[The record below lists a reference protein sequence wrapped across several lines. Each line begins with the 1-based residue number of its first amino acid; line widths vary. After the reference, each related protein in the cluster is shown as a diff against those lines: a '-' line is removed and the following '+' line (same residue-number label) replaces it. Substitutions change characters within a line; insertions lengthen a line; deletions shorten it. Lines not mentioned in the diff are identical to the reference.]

1 MGKVRSPENTLSRRS
16 AVSAVL
22 LGFSLLDGKERA
34 FGQDEPS
41 SSPRASVAA
50 ADTFP
55 WQRLL
60 GQLAVTAGPWS
71 GAWRSAPNGP
81 ISWYFANLGLA
92 FFTDVIPDAVRNYLD
107 LYIRSLNSQSII
119 MDVAAD
125 LSTPVAPDSNDA
137 YAGTFL
143 SLAVRYVRSTGDTT
157 WWQANL
163 GSLKMVAYS
172 NLLTQVKPNGL
183 VRAFQSPNPNGIG
196 YLMDQC
202 EVYAGLRDFGQYLIE
217 TNDTDAT
224 YYSSFAMNLGIAIH
238 TQFDANANLWLWC
251 DVPSPASNAWYPNLT
266 AQIYPHLYDVHSTDA
281 TGDYYRLHRGF
292 EVLTEAVPD
301 WSTQPQDLYPWLVVG
316 YYAALRQEQPVEALR
331 MRSMVLQYYLPGLVN
346 TGRLLISEIGYVQGI
361 VAAAAASLNAARS
374 RCTVV

>member
-1 MGKVRSPENTLSRRS
+1 MGKDRSAEYTVSRRS

-34 FGQDEPS
+34 FGAQDEPF
-41 SSPRASVAA
+41 PRDSAAA

-71 GAWRSAPNGP
+71 GAWREAPDGP

-125 LSTPVAPDSNDA
+125 LSTPVAPDSHDA

-143 SLAVRYVRSTGDTT
+143 GLAVRYVRSTGDAA

-163 GSLKMVAYS
+163 GSLKMIAYF

-183 VRAFQSPNPNGIG
+183 VRAFQFPNPNGIG

-224 YYSSFAMNLGIAIH
+224 YYASFAMNLGIAIH
-238 TQFDANANLWLWC
+238 TQFDANRESRMALVRRAFAREQC
-251 DVPSPASNAWYPNLT
+251 VVS
-266 AQIYPHLYDVHSTDA
+266 Q
-281 TGDYYRLHRGF
+281 
-292 EVLTEAVPD
+292 PD
-301 WSTQPQDLYPWLVVG
+301 RPDLPTS
-316 YYAALRQEQPVEALR
+316 LRRP
-331 MRSMVLQYYLPGLVN
+331 
-346 TGRLLISEIGYVQGI
+346 
-361 VAAAAASLNAARS
+361 LN
-374 RCTVV
+374 RCTG